1 MQKPSYFDCSYWQVK
16 ILKLKK
22 EEEKKQFRNANNI
35 KCSAISR
42 HKKLR
47 ISKAMSSI
55 PVKHNSKRLTGGR
68 YTFLR
73 GFERQLQVIF
83 QNLARLRSH
92 TETCRD

>member
-1 MQKPSYFDCSYWQVK
+1 MTNLLTTKDLES
-16 ILKLKK
+16 
-22 EEEKKQFRNANNI
+22 EEFFFWNANNS

-83 QNLARLRSH
+83 QNLACLRSH
-92 TETCRD
+92 RETCRD